1 MLTSSN
7 SQRGN
12 VANQT
17 ELDFDLF
24 AYLFIFSPHSD
35 DKRVKMAEKP
45 LKKPKNCAKRTG

>member
-24 AYLFIFSPHSD
+24 VYLFIFSPQ
-35 DKRVKMAEKP
+35 
-45 LKKPKNCAKRTG
+45 KKLARFFLHHAMVPWPA